1 MNKPFFHKPIILVVV
16 GVLLGM
22 SLTACSVASAEQADS
37 PPPNTVST
45 TVTRAESQRLELTPD
60 VVDPPSLPNLNLD
73 SDSEMILQKIRWS
86 HTTWQT
92 LWAEGL
98 DRWMSPDGSGVIQG
112 EVRSQAWVSQPGQSL
127 KEMYGHQGEEPTF
140 MQVLDGVSWLRMDS
154 SGQYREI
161 VAAPDFL
168 DGLYAPDQEAPEEE
182 ARHPLGRILQT
193 ALARLVFPFPVDTGE
208 VALKGIAMEEAAGR
222 VTLVVDL
229 LRAGDVRTDRLWVD
243 AETGILLV
251 RQHFGRGGSAQPLSE
266 TRLTAIA
273 YDPPIPEGCFSLA
286 FEDIPGFEEPP
297 SVGNTENPENNS
309 VSVVPGMG
317 SVNLRQGPGTDF
329 DVIGQFTEGAKA
341 SVIATTASRDWL
353 QLFLDGGP
361 AWVYA
366 PLVQFVGDPSS
377 VPIKD
382 DRSPVP
388 ILNSDIDLDR
398 ATEVIKSFTGKSGIR
413 LSLVDVSA
421 MPNAGLRPGWQLV
434 DESGRPYWLDVET
447 YHLVQIEPAPVINAD
462 PSGSKSVED
471 LRQIAE
477 RIALEHSL
485 QFGGLM
491 DVLVYSEGDKLG
503 QTFFFQWEDRTKP
516 WGSMLQMLQVG
527 LTSDGQLLSW
537 LNTLDLTD

>member
-16 GVLLGM
+16 GALLGM
-22 SLTACSVASAEQADS
+22 SLTACSVASADPADTS
-37 PPPNTVST
+37 APEIAPA
-45 TVTRAESQRLELTPD
+45 RGAQGESLIVEHTLD
-60 VVDPPSLPNLNLD
+60 VEDPPSIPNLNLV

-98 DRWMSPDGSGVIQG
+98 DRWMFPDGSGAIQG

-127 KEMYGHQGEEPTF
+127 REMYGHQGEEPTF

-168 DGLYAPDQEAPEEE
+168 DGLYAPDQEASEEE
-182 ARHPLGRILQT
+182 ARYPLGRILQT
-193 ALARLVFPFPVDTGE
+193 ALARLVFPFPVNTGE
-208 VALKGIAMEEAAGR
+208 VALEGIAMEEAAGR
-222 VTLVVDL
+222 VALVVDL
-229 LRAGDVRTDRLWVD
+229 LRTGDVRTDRLWVD
-243 AETGILLV
+243 AETGVLLV
-251 RQHFGRGGSAQPLSE
+251 RQHFGRGGSEQPLSE
-266 TRLTAIA
+266 TRLTAIV
-273 YDPPIPEGCFSLA
+273 YDPPIPEGCFSLG
-286 FEDIPGFEEPP
+286 FEDVPGFEEPP
-297 SVGNTENPENNS
+297 AAGGTAVTNYGSVKMI
-309 VSVVPGMG
+309 PGMG
-317 SVNLRQGPGTDF
+317 PVNLRQGPGTDF
-329 DVIGQFTEGAKA
+329 DVIGQLTEGAEA

-353 QLFLDGGP
+353 PLFLDGGP

-366 PLVQFVGDPSS
+366 PLVQFMGDPSS
-377 VPIKD
+377 VPIKG

-388 ILNSDIDLDR
+388 ILSSDIDLDR
-398 ATEVIKSFTGKSGIR
+398 ATEVIESFTGKSGIR

-434 DESGRPYWLDVET
+434 DGSGRPYWLDVET
-447 YHLVQIEPAPVINAD
+447 YYLVQLEPAPLVNAD
-462 PSGSKSVED
+462 PSGSKSIED

-491 DVLVYSEGDKLG
+491 DLLVYSEGDKLG

-537 LNTLDLTD
+537 LNTLDLTN

>member
-16 GVLLGM
+16 GALLGM
-22 SLTACSVASAEQADS
+22 SLTACSVASADPADTS
-37 PPPNTVST
+37 APEIAPA
-45 TVTRAESQRLELTPD
+45 RGAQGESLIVEHTLD
-60 VVDPPSLPNLNLD
+60 VEDPPSIPNLNLV

-140 MQVLDGVSWLRMDS
+140 MQVLDGVSWLRMDLNDE
-154 SGQYREI
+154 YREI
-161 VAAPDFL
+161 VAAPNFL
-168 DGLYAPDQEAPEEE
+168 DGIYAPDQEASEEQ
-182 ARHPLGRILQT
+182 ARHPLSRILQT
-193 ALARLVFPFPVDTGE
+193 ALAQLVFPFPVDTGE
-208 VALKGIAMEEAAGR
+208 VALKGIVMEEAAGR
-222 VTLVVDL
+222 MALVVDL

-286 FEDIPGFEEPP
+286 FLDIPGFEEPP
-297 SVGNTENPENNS
+297 SVDNTENPESGS
-309 VSVVPGMG
+309 VNVIPGMG
-317 SVNLRQGPGTDF
+317 PVNLRQGPGTDF
-329 DVIGQFTEGAKA
+329 DVIGQLTEGAKA
-341 SVIATTASRDWL
+341 FVIATTASRDWL

-366 PLVQFVGDPSS
+366 PLVQFMGDPSS

-382 DRSPVP
+382 DSSPVP
-388 ILNSDIDLDR
+388 IPSSDFDLDR
-398 ATEVIKSFTGKSGIR
+398 ATEVIESFTGKSGTR

-434 DESGRPYWLDVET
+434 DDSGRLYWLDVET
-447 YHLVQIEPAPVINAD
+447 YHLVQIEPAPLVSAD
-462 PSGSKSVED
+462 PAGSKSIEE

-491 DVLVYSEGDKLG
+491 DVLVYSEGDKLD
-503 QTFFFQWEDRTKP
+503 QNYFFQWENRTKH
-516 WGSMLQMLQVG
+516 WGSMPPMLQVG
-527 LTSDGQLLSW
+527 LTSDGQLFSW
-537 LNTLDLTD
+537 LNTLDLPE